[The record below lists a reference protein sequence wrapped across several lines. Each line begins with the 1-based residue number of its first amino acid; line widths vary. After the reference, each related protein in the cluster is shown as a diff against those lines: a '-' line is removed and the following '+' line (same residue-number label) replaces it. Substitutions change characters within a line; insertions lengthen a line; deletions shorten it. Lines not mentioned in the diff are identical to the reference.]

1 MHITFVALGWEQL
14 GVSQLSAIAKEKHN
28 LFHLYRSLAHKLG
41 LKTPPATRM
50 KENISFQLSYSKQ
63 KPEKTAETKVQAEKI
78 EELAIANN

>member
-1 MHITFVALGWEQL
+1 
-14 GVSQLSAIAKEKHN
+14 
-28 LFHLYRSLAHKLG
+28 
-41 LKTPPATRM
+41 M